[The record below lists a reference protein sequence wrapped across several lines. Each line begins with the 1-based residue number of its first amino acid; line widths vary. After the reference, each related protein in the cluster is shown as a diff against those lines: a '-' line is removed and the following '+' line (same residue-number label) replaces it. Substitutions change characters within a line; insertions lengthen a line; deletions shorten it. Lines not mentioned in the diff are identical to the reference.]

1 MKIKQKVAIIYR
13 YVPQYR
19 YGFYECLRN
28 RLLDE
33 GVELVLIYGQPGAN
47 DRLKGDA
54 VEIPWGIKLEN
65 RILRTGRTE
74 LYWQPAM
81 KYIRDAD
88 LVIVEQANKLLLNY
102 YLILMNILGRK
113 KIAFWGHGK
122 NFQSTSRNK
131 TSELIKK
138 WISSKV
144 FWWFAY
150 TEKCAQI
157 VRENGFP
164 PDQIT
169 VVQNAIDTRNL
180 IASRKKITTEQI
192 NELKEG
198 LHIKGSNVGLYV
210 GAMYNERKLDFLL
223 ESCKL
228 IRSYVHDFEMIFIG
242 KGKDQQAV
250 ERMAQENQ
258 WSHYVGPKFDD
269 EKIPYFAL
277 ANVFLMPG
285 SVGLAILDCFAL
297 EVPLIT
303 TEDPDHGPE
312 MEYLKNGV
320 NGIMLQDVYKPD
332 QYAQA
337 VSQLLTDKVF
347 HKSLIEGCK
356 KSAEKYTLEQMV
368 ENFTQ
373 GILGALSG
381 AL

>member
-1 MKIKQKVAIIYR
+1 MKIKHKVAIIYR
-13 YVPQYR
+13 YIPQYR
-19 YGFYECLRN
+19 YGFYENLRN

-54 VEIPWGIKLEN
+54 VEIPWGIKLKN
-65 RILRTGRTE
+65 RILHTVRTE

-102 YLILMNILGRK
+102 YLILMNIIGRK

-144 FWWFAY
+144 SWWFAY

-164 PDQIT
+164 ADQIT
-169 VVQNAIDTRNL
+169 VVQNAIDTKNL
-180 IASRKKITTEQI
+180 IAARKKITTEQI
-192 NELKEG
+192 NELKKA
-198 LHIKGSNVGLYV
+198 LHIRGSNVGLYV

-223 ESCKL
+223 ESCNL
-228 IRSYVHDFEMIFIG
+228 IRSYIQDFEMIFIG
-242 KGKDQQAV
+242 KGKDQKSV
-250 ERMAQENQ
+250 ENMAQENQ
-258 WSHYVGPKFDD
+258 WVHYVGPKFDD

-297 EVPLIT
+297 GVPLIT

-320 NGIMLQDVYKPD
+320 NGIMVQDAYKPD

-337 VSQLLTDKVF
+337 VSQILKDKGLY
-347 HKSLIEGCK
+347 KSLIDGCK
-356 KSAEKYTLEQMV
+356 KSAGKYTLEQMV

-373 GILGALSG
+373 GVLKAIHG
-381 AL
+381 

>member
-13 YVPQYR
+13 YIPQYR
-19 YGFYECLRN
+19 YGFYERLRN
-28 RLLDE
+28 RLFDE
-33 GVELVLIYGQPGAN
+33 GVELILIYGQPGAN

-54 VEIPWGIKLEN
+54 VEIPWGIKLRN
-65 RILRTGRTE
+65 RILRIGRTE

-81 KYIRDAD
+81 KYIWDAD

-102 YLILMNILGRK
+102 YLILMNVLGCK

-122 NFQSTSRNK
+122 NFKSTSRNK

-169 VVQNAIDTRNL
+169 VVQNAIDTKNL
-180 IASRKKITTEQI
+180 IDSRKKMSTEQI
-192 NELKEG
+192 NELKEA
-198 LHIKGSNVGLYV
+198 LHIKGSKVGLYV

-223 ESCKL
+223 ESCNL
-228 IRSYVHDFEMIFIG
+228 IRSYVRDFEMIFIG
-242 KGKDQQAV
+242 KGKDQQSV
-250 ERMAQENQ
+250 EIMAQENQ
-258 WSHYVGPKFDD
+258 WVHYIGPKFDD

-277 ANVFLMPG
+277 ADVFLMPG

-303 TEDPDHGPE
+303 IEDPDHGPE

-320 NGIMLQDVYKPD
+320 NGIIVKDVYKPD

-337 VSQLLTDKVF
+337 VSQILGDEEI

-373 GILGALSG
+373 GVLKAIHDIA
-381 AL
+381 

>member
-1 MKIKQKVAIIYR
+1 MKIKHKVAIIYR
-13 YVPQYR
+13 YIPQYR
-19 YGFYECLRN
+19 YSFYENLRN

-54 VEIPWGIKLEN
+54 VEIPWGIKLKN
-65 RILRTGRTE
+65 RILHTVRTE

-102 YLILMNILGRK
+102 YLILMNIIGRK

-144 FWWFAY
+144 SWWFAY

-164 PDQIT
+164 ADQIT
-169 VVQNAIDTRNL
+169 VVQNAIDTKNL
-180 IASRKKITTEQI
+180 IAARKKITTEQI
-192 NELKEG
+192 NELKKA
-198 LHIKGSNVGLYV
+198 LHIRGSNVGLYV

-223 ESCKL
+223 ESCNL
-228 IRSYVHDFEMIFIG
+228 IRSYIQDFEMIFIG
-242 KGKDQQAV
+242 KGKDQKSV
-250 ERMAQENQ
+250 ENMAQENQ
-258 WSHYVGPKFDD
+258 WVHYVGPKFDD

-297 EVPLIT
+297 GVPLIT

-320 NGIMLQDVYKPD
+320 NGIMVQDAYKPD

-337 VSQLLTDKVF
+337 VSQILKDKGLY
-347 HKSLIEGCK
+347 KSLIDGCK
-356 KSAEKYTLEQMV
+356 KSAGKYTLEQMV

-373 GILGALSG
+373 GVLKAIHG
-381 AL
+381 